1 MLDNGEIMDK
11 VRALVE
17 QSGLD
22 TTEIARRCGEPE
34 KKIKQILD
42 GGKNPSFTPLCG
54 IIIACGG
61 SADEIIDAV
70 SPTREASAPS
80 SELVMQLRADLRH
93 ERRRVAQGWTLFVVS
108 VVLIIAM
115 LLFDLL
121 NPQFGWFR
129 YEIQQQAACE
139 GARTAYVAMCRVIGA
154 IREFIL

>member
-42 GGKNPSFTPLCG
+42 GGKNPSFAPLCG

-61 SADEIIDAV
+61 SVDEIIGAAPTSV
-70 SPTREASAPS
+70 QTSPSDGG
-80 SELVMQLRADLRH
+80 LVIQLRADLRH
-93 ERRRVAQGWTLFVVS
+93 ERKRGAQGWTLFVVS
-108 VVLIIAM
+108 VALIIAM

>member
-61 SADEIIDAV
+61 SVDEIIGAAPTSV
-70 SPTREASAPS
+70 QTSPSDGG
-80 SELVMQLRADLRH
+80 LVIQLRADLRH
-93 ERRRVAQGWTLFVVS
+93 ERKRGAQGWTLFVVS
-108 VVLIIAM
+108 VALIIAM

-129 YEIQQQAACE
+129 YEIQQATCE
-139 GARTAYVAMCRVIGA
+139 GARTAYVAMCRAIGA

>member
-17 QSGLD
+17 ESGLD

-61 SADEIIDAV
+61 SVDEIIDAAP
-70 SPTREASAPS
+70 PTREASAPS
-80 SELVMQLRADLRH
+80 SELVIQLRADLRH
-93 ERRRVAQGWTLFVVS
+93 ERRRVVQGWTLFVCMVAA
-108 VVLIIAM
+108 VMAILV
-115 LLFDLL
+115 FDLL
-121 NPQFGWFR
+121 NPQFGWVR
-129 YEIQQQAACE
+129 YQVQQAMYTGE
-139 GARTAYVAMCRVIGA
+139 KTAYVAMCRTMSA

>member
-61 SADEIIDAV
+61 
-70 SPTREASAPS
+70 
-80 SELVMQLRADLRH
+80 LVIQLRADLRH
-93 ERRRVAQGWTLFVVS
+93 ERKRGAQGWTLFVVS
-108 VVLIIAM
+108 VALIIAM